1 MALRYDGP
9 TLTLV
14 VNPAAGRGRARRL
27 LPLLTAGLVAGLP
40 DANLHVHQTTSF
52 SDARLRCIEAVERAR
67 PAVEGHRRDAL
78 IVMGGDGMM
87 HLGLN
92 AAAGTGVPLGLVAAG
107 RGNDFCRGIGV
118 PNDLPGAIR
127 TIVAGHTLRM
137 DLLEATGRL
146 SDGAERR
153 WVGSIVST
161 GFDARVN
168 YRTNHLRW
176 NFGQLSYTWS
186 ALAELSRFEPLPYRL
201 VIDGEPREQ
210 TAMFVAVGNAGVFGG
225 GMRACPD
232 ADVTDGLLDITV
244 INPVSRFTLL
254 RLLPRMFDGGFVHDP
269 AVERLRARE
278 VLVDGDGL
286 FGMAD
291 GEELGAVPL
300 RLRAVPDMLSV
311 FVPAAVATAG

>member
-52 SDARLRCIEAVERAR
+52 S
-67 PAVEGHRRDAL
+67 DAL

>member
-1 MALRYDGP
+1 LALRYDGP

-14 VNPAAGRGRARRL
+14 VNPEAGRGRARQL
-27 LPLLTAGLVAGLP
+27 LPQLTAGLVSGLP

-52 SDARLRCIEAVERAR
+52 ADARLACIRAVSEAR
-67 PAVEGHRRDAL
+67 PPVEGHRPDAL
-78 IVMGGDGMM
+78 LVMGGDGMM

-92 AAAGTGVPLGLVAAG
+92 ACAGTAVPLGLLAAG
-107 RGNDFCRGIGV
+107 RGNDFCRGVGV

-127 TIVAGHTLRM
+127 TVVAGSTRRI
-137 DLLEATGRL
+137 DLMEATGNL
-146 SDGAERR
+146 VEGAERR

-176 NFGQLSYTWS
+176 NFGQLSYTYA

-201 VIDGEPREQ
+201 TIDGKRRDQ
-210 TAMFVAVGNAGVFGG
+210 TAMFVAVGNAGWFGG
-225 GMRACPD
+225 GMRGCPD
-232 ADVTDGLLDITV
+232 ADVTDGLLDLTLV
-244 INPVSRFTLL
+244 NPVSRATLL
-254 RLLPRMFDGGFVHDP
+254 RLLPAMFSGRFVRDP
-269 AVERLRARE
+269 AVEQLRARE
-278 VLVDGDGL
+278 VIVDGDGL

-300 RLRAVPDMLSV
+300 RLRAVPDMLTL
-311 FVPAAVATAG
+311 FVPAAVAGAT